1 MPQNR
6 SNLSSKREKNAFN
19 HIDQLKNDLISKI
32 NDCSNKQNI
41 VKTIHFTSPI
51 KKSVFFPAIRPLSD
65 FFLTARKEA
74 NPFYKKPNQ
83 SYLKP

>member
-32 NDCSNKQNI
+32 NDSATNKI
-41 VKTIHFTSPI
+41 S
-51 KKSVFFPAIRPLSD
+51 
-65 FFLTARKEA
+65 
-74 NPFYKKPNQ
+74 
-83 SYLKP
+83 